1 MLNMAKA
8 AIYIKCVY
16 SNRASNALKNC
27 HTFKTKCQIKALGM
41 YFDSLIA
48 DNRKKIGFRNSKIRK
63 KKGDYNI

>member
-1 MLNMAKA
+1 MLNMAKT

-16 SNRASNALKNC
+16 SNRASNILKNC
-27 HTFKTKCQIKALGM
+27 HTFKTKCQIKALGI

-48 DNRKKIGFRNSKIRK
+48 DNRKKIGFRNNKIRK